1 MSEFKP
7 YYRTIRYHEE
17 DRPAFRKAMEL
28 DLKKLKAIP
37 QQNMKFPF
45 VTRLGFKMET
55 AKEIR
60 KLIEFTLKMLVY

>member
-7 YYRTIRYHEE
+7 YYRTIRYTEE
-17 DRPAFRKAMEL
+17 DRPEFRKAMEL
-28 DLKKLKAIP
+28 DLKKLKGV
-37 QQNMKFPF
+37 QQNCKFPF

-60 KLIEFTLKMLVY
+60 ILIEFTLKMQVY